1 MGLVGLAWASVMS
14 LCSLSLF
21 YLRFCR
27 CTRAVAQMRLTSGHG
42 CAQFAPAAA
51 ISFFRGRQALC
62 NMCVCLWVLCAGQS
76 IILMQL
82 PALQDITAL
91 KNIQSVNGDIQLY
104 LLPK

>member
-1 MGLVGLAWASVMS
+1 
-14 LCSLSLF
+14 
-21 YLRFCR
+21 
-27 CTRAVAQMRLTSGHG
+27 
-42 CAQFAPAAA
+42 
-51 ISFFRGRQALC
+51 
-62 NMCVCLWVLCAGQS
+62 MCVCLWVLCAGQS